1 MRNVK
6 GKHNS
11 GDAQSRAAWH
21 PAFFAAIV
29 ADFDDYRNVLKFHC
43 EDQLTSEPLRIDCVI
58 IKKRKGAIVRK
69 SIAGIFR
76 GVNLL
81 EYKNPKESLS
91 IRDFHKAHSYVT
103 LHAAI
108 RGTPI
113 ADMTLSFVVSVFPR
127 EVIRHV
133 KGAWKCA
140 VEKTHPGI
148 YTVVGA
154 PFPMQFIDSR
164 EVPAEES
171 EFLRN
176 LRRHGTEE
184 GVRVFKRLAP
194 RVKELGKRLNLG
206 AYVDVMAQQNAL
218 AVQEVIEMGGKA
230 AASLKTA
237 LENAGYNDRLRAEGR
252 AEGRV
257 KGRAEG
263 RIEGETIKAIE
274 VARNCIE
281 QGLPLK
287 TVASVT
293 KLSPKKVRELAGG
306 MRK

>member
-6 GKHNS
+6 EKHNS
-11 GDAQSRAAWH
+11 GDVQSRTAWH
-21 PAFFAAIV
+21 PAFFAAV
-29 ADFDDYRNVLKFHC
+29 MADFDDYRNVLKFHY

-58 IKKRKGAIVRK
+58 IKKRKGAVVRK
-69 SIAGIFR
+69 SIAAIFLD
-76 GVNLL
+76 VNLL
-81 EYKNPKESLS
+81 EYKSPTESLS
-91 IRDFHKAHSYVT
+91 IRDFYKAHSYIT
-103 LHAAI
+103 LHAAL

-113 ADMTLSFVVSVFPR
+113 TSMTLSFVVSVFPR

-133 KGAWKCA
+133 KDAWRYT
-140 VEKTHPGI
+140 VEKTHPGV

-154 PFPMQFIDSR
+154 AFPMQFIDSR
-164 EVPAEES
+164 KVPAEES
-171 EFLRN
+171 EFLRS

-184 GVRVFKRLAP
+184 GVRVFKRLVP
-194 RVKELGKRLNLG
+194 RVKDLGKRLNLG

-230 AASLKTA
+230 AANLKTV
-237 LENAGYNDRLRAEGR
+237 LEDAGYNDKLRAEGR
-252 AEGRV
+252 VE
-257 KGRAEG
+257 GRAEG
-263 RIEGETIKAIE
+263 KVEGMIE

-293 KLSPKKVRELAGG
+293 KLSPKKVRELADGICQ
-306 MRK
+306 